1 MRAPSALFL
10 CLLTMGVKGAVPP
23 ASLRGGLWPHRV
35 GWLSGIPKIPSVSR
49 ASRAL
54 RRSRRQRETVRAH
67 EGGKRAENTS
77 QNMTTGYL
85 THAKLQGRYP
95 FPCAS
100 VIALCR
106 SKFARFPLSGSQA
119 IFSRSCAQM
128 AFQGRF
134 RGCAVARAAAIA
146 VPCHSRANFAYG
158 YLCLSSGVKAGAKF
172 PPEPASQGSDTEAD
186 EEVKAGRRPPRSGL
200 ALTV

>member
-1 MRAPSALFL
+1 MWRVGVENVCNNGNYGMGGANRAVPTPLSCSPQGAGFPFYIASGLV
-10 CLLTMGVKGAVPP
+10 GVKGAVPP
-23 ASLRGGLWPHRV
+23 ASLWSGLCPHRV
-35 GWLSGIPKIPSVSR
+35 DWLSGIPKIPSVSR

-100 VIALCR
+100 VIAFSLW
-106 SKFARFPLSGSQA
+106 GSCSRVSVK
-119 IFSRSCAQM
+119 IRTFSP
-128 AFQGRF
+128 FG
-134 RGCAVARAAAIA
+134 
-146 VPCHSRANFAYG
+146 
-158 YLCLSSGVKAGAKF
+158 
-172 PPEPASQGSDTEAD
+172 
-186 EEVKAGRRPPRSGL
+186 
-200 ALTV
+200 